1 MNYNFK
7 NLVFEGGGVKGIAYG
22 GALERL
28 EEIGIL
34 DSIERVAGTSAGA
47 ITAALLAVGYSPKE
61 ISKIISE
68 TDFKKFEDNT
78 FLYVR
83 DIIRLIRDFGWN
95 RGDVFEKWL
104 GGLIKAKTG
113 NENFTF
119 INLYTKI
126 TEDTII
132 NGDTTKYKNLF
143 VICSNITQQK
153 AEVLSHETVP
163 LMSIKQA
170 VRMSMSIP
178 IYFAATK
185 NSQKDIIVDGG
196 VTLNYPVNIF
206 DNAKY
211 METPPS
217 DSSNLFDAYSFN
229 YQTLGFRVDSIKSI
243 NYLQP
248 NWETP
253 PEPVKNLK
261 SYVGALI
268 NFMMEIANK
277 QHLSNNDWN
286 RTIFIDS
293 MDVKTTQFKLSK
305 EQINNLIANGRNGV
319 DYYFNWRNSDE
330 KWSKLP
336 K

>member
-1 MNYNFK
+1 MEYTFR

-22 GALERL
+22 GALQRL
-28 EEIGIL
+28 EELEVL
-34 DSIERVAGTSAGA
+34 DSILRVAGTSAGA
-47 ITAALLAVGYSPKE
+47 ITATLLAVGYTPKE
-61 ISKIISE
+61 IIKIISE

-95 RGDVFEKWL
+95 RGIEFEKWI
-104 GGLIKAKTG
+104 GKLIKDKTG

-119 INLYTKI
+119 AQLHEAAHI
-126 TEDTII
+126 TT
-132 NGDTTKYKNLF
+132 YKELF
-143 VICSNITQQK
+143 VICSNISKQK
-153 AEVLSHETVP
+153 AEILCAESTPNLS
-163 LMSIKQA
+163 LKAA

-185 NSQKDIIVDGG
+185 NEFNDIIVDGG

-206 DNAKY
+206 DKVKY
-211 METPPS
+211 LDNPNNGVLNDLDP
-217 DSSNLFDAYSFN
+217 DYAFN
-229 YQTLGFRVDSIKSI
+229 YETLGFRVDSTKRVD
-243 NYLQP
+243 YLKP
-248 NWETP
+248 NWDIQ

-277 QHLSNNDWN
+277 THLCRNDWN

-293 MDVKTTQFKLSK
+293 MDVKTTEFKLSSDK
-305 EQINNLIANGRNGV
+305 INSLIINGKNAV
-319 DYYFNWRNSDE
+319 DYYFSWKNSDSV
-330 KWSKLP
+330 WSKLP
-336 K
+336 KFKN

>member
-28 EEIGIL
+28 EEMGIL

-61 ISKIISE
+61 ISKIISD

-78 FLYVR
+78 FLYIR

-104 GGLIKAKTG
+104 GELIKAKTG

-119 INLYTKI
+119 IDLYKGVTKKV
-126 TEDTII
+126 DFR
-132 NGDTTKYKNLF
+132 DLY
-143 VICSNITQQK
+143 VICSNITNQQ
-153 AEVLSHETVP
+153 AEVLSYETAP
-163 LMSIKQA
+163 LMSIKRA

-185 NSQKDIIVDGG
+185 NSKGDIIVDGG

-206 DNAKY
+206 DNLKY
-211 METPPS
+211 MATTPP
-217 DSSNLFDAYSFN
+217 DTSNLFDTYSFN
-229 YQTLGFRVDSIKSI
+229 YQTLGFRVDSIKSV

-248 NWETP
+248 NWEIA

-277 QHLSNNDWN
+277 QHLNNDDWN
-286 RTIFIDS
+286 RTVFIDS
-293 MDVKTTQFKLSK
+293 MDVKTTQFKLSR
-305 EQINNLIANGRNGV
+305 EQIDNLIKNGRSGV
-319 DYYFNWRNSDE
+319 DHYFNWRDSDE
-330 KWSKLP
+330 KWSKMP